1 MKIRKTLIAASL
13 CLCLFSSLFL
23 TSCGQEEDDLSNPL
37 TRTDETHI
45 GTFMPLGSIKI
56 HSSVTHLFETDDGD
70 VLYAFSDRY
79 DLDSSEYAGVRV
91 EAYGTVSTY
100 ESLDKPLYE
109 VKRIT
114 DAPAIDAPEEVTS
127 VEYKNTTIGVS
138 FTYPSNWKMEEK
150 LNMISLAEPEKK
162 VENGDTLPL
171 DEAETEHTVKA
182 ITGETGTPD
191 SIWAVKI
198 EAGLTKTST
207 DENGLRSE
215 EIATY
220 VKSEYADLTA
230 LTGDLTYV
238 GADEQFSLRYK
249 TENGDIYY
257 FIPRET
263 SLYELS
269 YQHTNKDDSL
279 LLDNTNVFSN
289 LVATFR
295 FLPKDGE
302 TTEVIPGTSADAQ
315 ADAVPMTEGPS
326 VSQVEISKFAPL
338 TSNLGFSMSY
348 PASWYYLGSNAKY
361 IFTDQK
367 IDFATAT
374 VDNTTPVLTLTWS
387 SIEETG
393 MSTTGTMRNGD
404 NVSVT
409 FIATPMLSFGTLTGD
424 AKYEELMQKMADSY
438 ADVRE

>member
-23 TSCGQEEDDLSNPL
+23 SSCGQEEDNLSNPL
-37 TRTDETHI
+37 TRTDETYT
-45 GTFMPLGSIKI
+45 GVFTSLGNIKV
-56 HSSVTHLFETDDGD
+56 HSKVTHIFETDDGD

-79 DLDSSEYAGVRV
+79 DLGSTEYMGTVV

-100 ESLDKPLYE
+100 ESLDKPLFE

-150 LNMISLAEPEKK
+150 LNMISLAEPEKEIQYDPNILLK
-162 VENGDTLPL
+162 EVDVEPIKTM
-171 DEAETEHTVKA
+171 EE
-182 ITGETGTPD
+182 ETGTPD
-191 SIWAVKI
+191 SIWAVRI

-215 EIATY
+215 EIASY
-220 VKSEYADLTA
+220 VKNEYADLAA

-289 LVATFR
+289 LVAMFR

-302 TTEVIPGTSADAQ
+302 SVEDTTTDTTDDDLEVVEIEPSL
-315 ADAVPMTEGPS
+315 PS
-326 VSQVEISKFAPL
+326 VEQVEISKFASFN
-338 TSNLGFSMSY
+338 SNIGFSISY
-348 PASWYYLGSNAKY
+348 PSSWYYLGTSSKY
-361 IFTDQK
+361 VFTDQK
-367 IDFATAT
+367 VDFETDT
-374 VDNTTPVLTLTWS
+374 VDSITPVITLTWS
-387 SIEETG
+387 S
-393 MSTTGTMRNGD
+393 TGTVGT
-404 NVSVT
+404 VQESLTGVKVT
-409 FIATPMLSFGTLTGD
+409 VDVGGRFYTLTGG
-424 AKYEELMQKMADSY
+424 ANYEELMQKMADSIKS
-438 ADVRE
+438 AS